1 MFRSLLIAAMLAITP
16 AMAQTKVEI
25 VSRIANTNVSGQLA
39 VQFMQKLNETQSD
52 YEFRFFTVPGSAGE
66 GAYQRM
72 LALKSNIIL
81 YGNQSFFSNPKTNAN
96 NRVDQIHFL
105 TSHTVS
111 YAAFMVNP
119 DNPVNTIDEFVA
131 QMQTKG
137 GFYAGSI
144 NSSGGGPVLTSI
156 FLDKYKLED
165 KVKIV
170 HYKNV
175 PDRVRAVF
183 IKEADFMINNPAS
196 ANVAEKGTLKMIA
209 MSSPTRQLDYP
220 TIPTGAE
227 LGFPEFNFGAYT
239 SFAILK
245 SEKELIAKIQPLFDK
260 VCNDPEIKKHISE
273 RKYVPICINDESIKK
288 MIADEKKM
296 FIERGIEFDLD

>member
-1 MFRSLLIAAMLAITP
+1 MRYILSLITLVLLSVSSY
-16 AMAQTKVEI
+16 AQTKVEI

-39 VQFMQKLNETQSD
+39 TQFINKLNESQSE

-72 LALKSNIIL
+72 LTLKNNIIV
-81 YGNQSFFSNPKTNAN
+81 YGNQSFFSNPKTNTN
-96 NRVDQIHFL
+96 NRVEQIHFL

-119 DNPVNTIDEFVA
+119 DNPANTIDEFVS
-131 QMQTKG
+131 QMKNG

-196 ANVAEKGTLKMIA
+196 ANIAEKGTLKIIA
-209 MSSPTRQLDYP
+209 MSSPTRQPDYP
-220 TIPTGAE
+220 AVPTGAE

-239 SFAILK
+239 SFAVLK
-245 SEKELIAKIQPLFDK
+245 SEKELIAKIQLLFNK
-260 VCNDPEIKKHISE
+260 VCDDPEIKKHIVE
-273 RKYVPICINDESIKK
+273 RRYVPVCINDETIKK

-296 FIERGIEFDLD
+296 FIERGIDFDLD

>member
-1 MFRSLLIAAMLAITP
+1 MFRSLLLAAMMFATP
-16 AMAQTKVEI
+16 VLAQTKIEI
-25 VSRIANTNVSGQLA
+25 VSRIANSNVSGQLA
-39 VQFMQKLNETQSD
+39 TQFMNKLNESQSE

-72 LALKSNIIL
+72 LALKSNVIL
-81 YGNQSFFSNPKTNAN
+81 YGNQSFFSNPKTNTN

-111 YAAFMVNP
+111 YAAFMINP
-119 DNPVNTIDEFVA
+119 DNPVNTIDEFVT
-131 QMQTKG
+131 QMKSG

-170 HYKNV
+170 YYKNV

-196 ANVAEKGTLKMIA
+196 ANVAEKGTLKIIA

-220 TIPTGAE
+220 TVPTGAE

-239 SFAILK
+239 SFAVLK
-245 SEKELIAKIQPLFDK
+245 SEKEMIAKIQPLFDK
-260 VCNDPEIKKHISE
+260 VCNDPSIKKQILD
-273 RKYVPICINDESIKK
+273 RKYVPVCIDNQAIQT

-296 FIERGIEFDLD
+296 FIERGIDFDMD

>member
-1 MFRSLLIAAMLAITP
+1 MFATP
-16 AMAQTKVEI
+16 VLAQTKIEI
-25 VSRIANTNVSGQLA
+25 VSRIANSNVSGQLA
-39 VQFMQKLNETQSD
+39 TQFMNKLNESQSE

-72 LALKSNIIL
+72 LALKSNVIL
-81 YGNQSFFSNPKTNAN
+81 YGNQSFFSNPKTNTN

-111 YAAFMVNP
+111 YAAFMINP
-119 DNPVNTIDEFVA
+119 DNPVNTIDEFVT
-131 QMQTKG
+131 QMKSG

-170 HYKNV
+170 YYKNV

-196 ANVAEKGTLKMIA
+196 ANVAEKGTLKIIA

-220 TIPTGAE
+220 TVPTGAE

-239 SFAILK
+239 SFAVLK
-245 SEKELIAKIQPLFDK
+245 SEKEMIAKIQPLFDK
-260 VCNDPEIKKHISE
+260 VCNDPSIKKQILD
-273 RKYVPICINDESIKK
+273 RKYVPVCIDNQAIQT

-296 FIERGIEFDLD
+296 FIERGIDFDMD

>member
-1 MFRSLLIAAMLAITP
+1 MRNLILAVMMLFAIS
-16 AMAQTKVEI
+16 ANAQTKVEI
-25 VSRIANTNVSGQLA
+25 VSRIANSNVSGQLA
-39 VQFMQKLNETQSD
+39 MQFIQKLNESQSE

-72 LALKSNIIL
+72 LALKSNVVL
-81 YGNQSFFSNPKTNAN
+81 YGNQSFFSNPKTNTN
-96 NRVDQIHFL
+96 NRVDNIHFL

-119 DNPVNTIDEFVA
+119 DNQANTIDEFVA
-131 QMQTKG
+131 QMKG
-137 GFYAGSI
+137 KNGFYAGSI
-144 NSSGGGPVLTSI
+144 NSSGGGPILTSI
-156 FLDKYKLED
+156 FLDKYQLED

-196 ANVAEKGTLKMIA
+196 ANVAEKGTLKIIA
-209 MSSPTRQLDYP
+209 MSSPTRQPDYP
-220 TIPTGAE
+220 TVPTGIE

-260 VCNDPEIKKHISE
+260 VCNNPDIKKHIIE
-273 RKYVPICINDESIKK
+273 RRYVPVCINNETIKT
-288 MIADEKKM
+288 MIADENKM
-296 FIERGIEFDLD
+296 FIERGIDFDMD

>member
-1 MFRSLLIAAMLAITP
+1 MKYILSLMLVLFSVSSH
-16 AMAQTKVEI
+16 AQTKVEI
-25 VSRIANTNVSGQLA
+25 VSRIANSNVSGQLA
-39 VQFMQKLNETQSD
+39 TQFMNKLNKSQSE

-72 LALKSNIIL
+72 LALKSNVIL
-81 YGNQSFFSNPKTNAN
+81 YGNQSFFSNPKTNTN

-111 YAAFMVNP
+111 YAAFMINP

-131 QMQTKG
+131 QMKGG
-137 GFYAGSI
+137 GFYASSI

-170 HYKNV
+170 YYKNV

-196 ANVAEKGTLKMIA
+196 ANVAEKGTLKIIA
-209 MSSPTRQLDYP
+209 MSSPTRQPDYP
-220 TIPTGAE
+220 AVPTGAE

-239 SFAILK
+239 SFAVLK

-260 VCNDPEIKKHISE
+260 VCADPEIKKHILD
-273 RKYVPICINDESIKK
+273 RKYVPVCIDNQAIQT

-296 FIERGIEFDLD
+296 FIERGIDFDMD